1 MARPPRPRRARR
13 EQDRTL
19 RRDVQ
24 RREQIATALPGGA
37 PEHPIDV
44 AAASVIEVKARA
56 TPCPQCGGELQPTG
70 DRAHPTPRGLLRE
83 IAVACRL
90 CHAPRSLWFRVAP
103 AGPN

>member
-13 EQDRTL
+13 EQDRVL
-19 RRDVQ
+19 RKDVQ
-24 RREQIATALPGGA
+24 RREQLAGALPGGA

-56 TPCPQCGGELQPTG
+56 TRCPQCGGELQLRG
-70 DRAHPTPRGLLRE
+70 DRAQPTPRGLLRE

-103 AGPN
+103 TGPN